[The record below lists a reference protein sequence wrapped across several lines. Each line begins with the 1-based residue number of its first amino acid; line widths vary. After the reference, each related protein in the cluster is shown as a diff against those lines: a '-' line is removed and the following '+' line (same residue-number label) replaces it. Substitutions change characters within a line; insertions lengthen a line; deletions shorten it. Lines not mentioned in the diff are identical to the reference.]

1 MPVAVILVV
10 DDDAQLRRSFAKLLQ
25 SEGLRSGHGRLR
37 EKGIEAVRARPFDLA
52 VMDVRMPG
60 MDGLSAFKIIHDL
73 DPKLPVVIMTAYAA
87 TETAIEAAR
96 CGAFDFVL
104 KPFDIPHVLDLIR
117 QALAAGRVMRSTVAM
132 DADPVLGKEDAL
144 LGRSQAMQ
152 DVFKAIGRAAPTEAT
167 VLVRGESGTGKELVA
182 RAVYQYSQRAEKP
195 FLVIQLRGHSRHPA
209 GKRTFRI
216 RARRLHRSHCPAR
229 GQGGAGQRGHAFLDE
244 IGDMPLTIQA
254 KILRFSRRRPLSGW
268 VGAIPWKWTCASSRP
283 QTAIWRRPSRR
294 PIPRG
299 FVLPAERCFLNLP
312 PLNERQED
320 VDYLTDHFLA
330 RFSRELG
337 VVNPGISEGAKRA
350 LMAHSWPGNVRE
362 LANVI
367 HKALIFSRGYPI
379 NTGEVS
385 SALHEGPPAS
395 LQPSSDLEPLRQWV
409 RSELTAAPR
418 ENLFEDLRDQLGA
431 VLVEEALDITGNNRS
446 QAARLLGISR
456 PTLLARMDKYGMGKK
471 ELVRRPEVFWC
482 GRHRQGPVGPCRCR
496 GDCVT
501 RPTLR

>member
-25 SEGLRSGHGRLR
+25 SEGYEVVTAASG

-195 FLVIQLRGHSRHPA
+195 FLVINCVAIPDTLLESELFGYERGA
-209 GKRTFRI
+209 FTGAT
-216 RARRLHRSHCPAR
+216 ARRVGKVEQAN
-229 GQGGAGQRGHAFLDE
+229 GGTLFLDE

-254 KILRFSRRRPLSGW
+254 KILRLLQEKTIERLGGRDPVEVDVRIIAATNRNLEE
-268 VGAIPWKWTCASSRP
+268 AIQEGRFREDLYYRLNVVS
-283 QTAIWRRPSRR
+283 
-294 PIPRG
+294 
-299 FVLPAERCFLNLP
+299 LNLP

-471 ELVRRPEVFWC
+471 S
-482 GRHRQGPVGPCRCR
+482 
-496 GDCVT
+496 
-501 RPTLR
+501 